1 MAINKEYSTPLYQ
14 QLVDSV
20 KAQIRD
26 GILKEDDRL
35 GSEQDISRE
44 YNVSRITVRKAF
56 EILADEGY
64 VTKRQGIGTFVSARK
79 LNNFNE
85 GQMRGFTEMC
95 IKDGKVPSSE
105 LISAGWVSNLPSISH
120 HLHVPEEEPIL
131 RVLRVR
137 KCDGVP
143 VMVEDSYFPK
153 RFSYLM
159 SEDLCGST
167 FEIFRRHGT
176 KPSHFSKIMDICYAT
191 KFEAQKLEVRER
203 QALLLQ
209 KDMAFDQNGDAIHY
223 TKLVINPERYK
234 LTIIM

>member
-64 VTKRQGIGTFVSARK
+64 VTKRQGIGTFVSAK
-79 LNNFNE
+79 KVNNFNE
-85 GQMRGFTEMC
+85 GQARGFTEMC
-95 IKDGKVPSSE
+95 MQDGNVPSSE
-105 LISAGWVSNLPSISH
+105 LISVGWVSNVPSISR
-120 HLHVPEEEPIL
+120 HLQVPEEDPVL

-137 KCDGVP
+137 KYDGVP
-143 VMVEDSYFPK
+143 VMVEDGYFPK

-167 FEIFRRHGT
+167 FEIFRKHGT
-176 KPSHFSKIMDICYAT
+176 EPTHFSKIVGICYAT

-209 KDMAFDQNGDAIHY
+209 KDITYDQNGEVIHY

-234 LTIIM
+234 LTIQM

>member
-64 VTKRQGIGTFVSARK
+64 VTKRQGIGTFVSAK
-79 LNNFNE
+79 KVNNFNE
-85 GQMRGFTEMC
+85 GQARGFTEMC
-95 IKDGKVPSSE
+95 MQDGNVPSSE
-105 LISAGWVSNLPSISH
+105 LISVGWVSNVPSISR
-120 HLHVPEEEPIL
+120 HLQVPEEDPVL

-143 VMVEDSYFPK
+143 VMVEDGYFPK

-159 SEDLCGST
+159 SEDLCSA
-167 FEIFRRHGT
+167 RAWVSVMLLNLRHRSW
-176 KPSHFSKIMDICYAT
+176 KYANVRLCFYRKILPMT
-191 KFEAQKLEVRER
+191 RMGKLYII
-203 QALLLQ
+203 
-209 KDMAFDQNGDAIHY
+209 QN
-223 TKLVINPERYK
+223 
-234 LTIIM
+234 